1 MLYCVL
7 RHGFSVQL
15 LARGLRTDF
24 ALQSL
29 IIAEE
34 DARTEKGANI
44 TEQARTSEALE
55 NQRHNEDVAEDGA
68 GRQYNSELDEHNEFL
83 Q

>member
-1 MLYCVL
+1 MV
-7 RHGFSVQL
+7 
-15 LARGLRTDF
+15 
-24 ALQSL
+24 
-29 IIAEE
+29 IAEE

-68 GRQYNSELDEHNEFL
+68 GGQYNSELDEHNEFL